1 MKTNKLWGIHIPGPD
16 DLYAAPDQQTAQK
29 MADLHNAAMNKYLD
43 AEPNRRSEF
52 GVLGDS
58 AMAVVIEY
66 PDDEDGSHADALLK
80 FDPEEWGFGRA
91 LHIPSDDSE
100 GGLHD

>member
-1 MKTNKLWGIHIPGPD
+1 
-16 DLYAAPDQQTAQK
+16 

-58 AMAVVIEY
+58 AMAVVIEW

-80 FDPEEWGFGRA
+80 FDPEEWGLGRV
-91 LHIPSDDSE
+91 LNLPTE
-100 GGLHD
+100 NTGGEQRNQVQA